1 LSVGVYLRICLYLE
15 QPFPLAVATN
25 SLIINRERIMNIM
38 TFVSTEL
45 PTHCLYINVYAE
57 LPTQVERYFT
67 TLRFIFFSIKESFIM
82 FQDYYIELIQ
92 STEVCFDT
100 TSVSVY

>member
-1 LSVGVYLRICLYLE
+1 
-15 QPFPLAVATN
+15 
-25 SLIINRERIMNIM
+25 MNIM

-67 TLRFIFFSIKESFIM
+67 TEVYFFP
-82 FQDYYIELIQ
+82 
-92 STEVCFDT
+92 
-100 TSVSVY
+100 

>member
-1 LSVGVYLRICLYLE
+1 LVIHVVCFSLFTDLFVPRTSD
-15 QPFPLAVATN
+15 PFPLAVATN

-67 TLRFIFFSIKESFIM
+67 TLRFIFFDKRIL
-82 FQDYYIELIQ
+82 YYVSRSLHR
-92 STEVCFDT
+92 VDT
-100 TSVSVY
+100 IN

>member
-1 LSVGVYLRICLYLE
+1 LYLE

-67 TLRFIFFSIKESFIM
+67 TLRFIFFDKRIL
-82 FQDYYIELIQ
+82 YYVSRSLHR
-92 STEVCFDT
+92 VDT
-100 TSVSVY
+100 IN

>member
-1 LSVGVYLRICLYLE
+1 
-15 QPFPLAVATN
+15 
-25 SLIINRERIMNIM
+25 MNIM

-67 TLRFIFFSIKESFIM
+67 TLRFIFFDKRILYYVSRSLHRVDTIILK
-82 FQDYYIELIQ
+82 QDAHSLQ
-92 STEVCFDT
+92 SLKKVQTH
-100 TSVSVY
+100 